1 MKILV
6 GAVLALSVMASPAQA
21 KDGCAQAREEV
32 SSIKGWVSPN
42 ACSFINRQISFGK
55 VTTENRVQAYVDMW
69 DARATLWE
77 PREAGLPLTQ
87 GLDTIRASIAGTL
100 ALVPDFR
107 FRGTRIAVNGP
118 AVMFEAVN
126 EATVKGHKITYPA
139 VYRVL
144 LADDGKVLQGRRYY
158 DRHQMFSPLEPS
170 LPNLFGGVTDS
181 GLPEGGRQRVMGPD
195 ELAARAAAWNNEDV
209 AALTAP
215 LSGAPLSAPGLG
227 ERELR
232 TAKGKQDYLTTFFD
246 QVSDVKLQPGQA
258 VRVHGATYVEW
269 HGTVLPKGQ
278 SEPMSFGIVE
288 RIADKGGVSTQWRLT
303 FDQLPLIADQDKI
316 DRLYGLLR

>member
-1 MKILV
+1 MKVLV
-6 GAVLALSVMASPAQA
+6 VAALALSVMASPAQA
-21 KDGCAQAREEV
+21 KDGCADAREEV
-32 SSIKGWVSPN
+32 SSIEGWVSPN
-42 ACSFINRQISFGK
+42 ACTFINRQIRFGK
-55 VTTENRVQAYVDMW
+55 VTTEDRVQAYVDIW
-69 DARATLWE
+69 DTNATLWE
-77 PREAGLPLTQ
+77 PQKVSTPLTQ

-107 FRGTRIAVNGP
+107 FRGTRIAVNGS

-144 LADDGKVLQGRRYY
+144 LTDDGKVIQGRRYY
-158 DRHQMFSPLEPS
+158 DRYQMFSPLEPS
-170 LPNLFGGVTDS
+170 LPNLFGDVADS
-181 GLPEGGRQRVMGPD
+181 GQPDERRRPVMGPD
-195 ELAARAAAWNNEDV
+195 ELATRAQAWNSEDT

-227 ERELR
+227 ERKLR
-232 TAKGKQDYLTTFFD
+232 TGEGKRAYLTAFFD

-258 VRVHGATYVEW
+258 VRVPGATYVEW
-269 HGTVLPKGQ
+269 HGTVLPKEQ

-288 RIADKGGVSTQWRLT
+288 RIADNGGVSTQWQLS
-303 FDQLPLIADQDKI
+303 FDQLPLIADQARI